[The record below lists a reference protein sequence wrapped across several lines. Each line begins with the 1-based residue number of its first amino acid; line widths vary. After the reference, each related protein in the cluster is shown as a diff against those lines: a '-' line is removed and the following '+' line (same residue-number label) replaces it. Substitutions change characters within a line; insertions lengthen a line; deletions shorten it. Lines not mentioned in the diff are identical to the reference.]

1 MRKHLKTKV
10 LRVRHTVVGL
20 QACGSRRPVIAAG
33 FGVDPI
39 QWYRVITLHMK
50 SKIGREMSI
59 GALAAAA
66 NVNVQ
71 TIRYYERRAL
81 IPKADRTPGGYRRY
95 TEESVARIRFIKRA
109 QDLGFSLREIADLL
123 SLRVRRDT
131 ACAEVEAKASSKIS
145 LVEQKIGELETIRS
159 ALEAL
164 VNACHANAVT
174 GDCPIIETLEREP
187 VT

>member
-1 MRKHLKTKV
+1 MKREI
-10 LRVRHTVVGL
+10 GL
-20 QACGSRRPVIAAG
+20 PM
-33 FGVDPI
+33 P
-39 QWYRVITLHMK
+39 
-50 SKIGREMSI
+50 I

-71 TIRYYERRAL
+71 TIRYYERRGL
-81 IPKADRTPGGYRRY
+81 IPKADRTPGGYRQY

-109 QDLGFSLREIADLL
+109 QDLGFSLREVADLL

-145 LVEQKIGELETIRS
+145 LVEQKIGELEAIKS
-159 ALEAL
+159 ALEDL

-174 GDCPIIETLEREP
+174 GDCPIIETLER
-187 VT
+187 